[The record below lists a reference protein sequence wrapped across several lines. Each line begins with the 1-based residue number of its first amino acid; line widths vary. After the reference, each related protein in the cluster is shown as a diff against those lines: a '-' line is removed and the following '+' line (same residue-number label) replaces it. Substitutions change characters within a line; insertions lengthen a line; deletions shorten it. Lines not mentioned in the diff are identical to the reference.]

1 MTDCTMV
8 LSDSD
13 KRIAGYRQAAW
24 TSTTL
29 LIPNKRFGFDL
40 QAVST
45 SVLSVRQ
52 VL

>member
-1 MTDCTMV
+1 MV
-8 LSDSD
+8 LSDSG
-13 KRIAGYRQAAW
+13 KRIAGYRQAAS

-29 LIPNKRFGFDL
+29 LIPNKRFGFGL

-45 SVLSVRQ
+45 CVLSVRQ